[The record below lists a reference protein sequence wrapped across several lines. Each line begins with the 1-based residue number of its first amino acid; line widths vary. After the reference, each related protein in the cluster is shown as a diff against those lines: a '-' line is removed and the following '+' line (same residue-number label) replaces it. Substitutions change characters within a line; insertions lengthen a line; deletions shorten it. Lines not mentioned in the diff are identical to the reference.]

1 MYKSLHKIHLFC
13 IVLITGLLLTSCI
26 KFKKMDA
33 RQTPVN
39 ALERAKLNVK
49 EGKGMSLKGMM
60 GNKSTTYEFSTSNP
74 MWRASLEIL
83 DFIPLVTVDY
93 SGGIIITDW
102 YSDQANSKDS
112 IKITLRFLSNEIQ
125 SGNLKIIV
133 HQRKCDQNNNCSTR
147 IIDSEIKR
155 ELSTSIIRQAA
166 IFAKQTKEKK
176 K

>member
-1 MYKSLHKIHLFC
+1 VESLIRNFRLY
-13 IVLITGLLLTSCI
+13 T
-26 KFKKMDA
+26 
-33 RQTPVN
+33 
-39 ALERAKLNVK
+39 
-49 EGKGMSLKGMM
+49 
-60 GNKSTTYEFSTSNP
+60 FS
-74 MWRASLEIL
+74 
-83 DFIPLVTVDY
+83 Y